1 MSLELRDYQI
11 ELSNQGLEI
20 LKKKGIVYFSLEVR
34 TGKTLTALQTA
45 KNYGA
50 KKVIFTTKK
59 KAIKGIQDDYTN
71 FKFNDHFQMTVIN
84 NESLHTIQDNDFD
97 LLISDEH
104 HRCAAFPKPT
114 KTAKDL
120 RNRFGHLPIICL
132 SGTPHPEAFTQV
144 YHQFWVKKGFWK
156 NHINFYKWFKDF
168 GKPKKQHL
176 GYAEVNI
183 YTDLNERGIKM
194 MEHLKRQLFI
204 TFTQKQAGFETE
216 VNKKIIFTKN
226 ETELLEYCG
235 ILARNKFVEIEGH
248 VIEADTAV
256 KLQNKIHQISNGSV
270 ITDAGDVLILSYD
283 KARFIKNHFAG
294 KKLAMF
300 YFYKAEWNI
309 LKDTFGD
316 DLTGDLEEF
325 NNTSKHIALQQVS
338 GSEGISLKAADVLI
352 YYNFG
357 FSNVKFTQGIDRLTT
372 MQRSS
377 NDVYFIFPEHGI
389 NHRIYETIVYGK
401 ADYILSAFK
410 KDFKVPY
417 NYNKL

>member
-1 MSLELRDYQI
+1 MFKPRDYQI
-11 ELSNQGLEI
+11 ELSDQGLEI
-20 LKKKGIVYFSLEVR
+20 LKKYNIVYFCCEVR
-34 TGKTLTALQTA
+34 VGKTITALETA
-45 KNYGA
+45 KKYGA

-59 KAIKGIQDDYTN
+59 KAIKGIQEDYIN
-71 FKFNDHFQMTVIN
+71 FGYSDHFEITVIN
-84 NESLHTIQDNDFD
+84 NESLHTIPDNDFD

-114 KTAKDL
+114 KTAKDI
-120 RNRFGHLPIICL
+120 RDRFGHLPIICL

-176 GYAEVNI
+176 GYAEVNV

-194 MEHLKRQLFI
+194 MDQLKKKMFV
-204 TFTQKQAGFETE
+204 TFTQKDAGFKTE

-226 ETELLEYCG
+226 DPQLLDYCG
-235 ILARNKFVEIEGH
+235 KLTRNKFVEIEGLF
-248 VIEADTAV
+248 VEADTAV

-270 ITDAGDVLILSYD
+270 IADGGDIMILSYD
-283 KARFIKNHFAG
+283 KAKFIKENFAG
-294 KKLAMF
+294 KKMAIF

-309 LKDTFGD
+309 LKGVFGD
-316 DLTGDLEEF
+316 SITGDLEEF
-325 NNTSKHIALQQVS
+325 NTTDKHIALQQVS

-372 MQRSS
+372 MERNS

-389 NHRIYETIVYGK
+389 NHQIYKTIVYGK
-401 ADYILSAFK
+401 SDYILSAFK
-410 KDFKVPY
+410 KDFNVPY
-417 NYNKL
+417 NYNKR